1 MELLPAVLPP
11 ELDGLGERV
20 REDRT
25 DLRLA
30 CSVRVD
36 GELRRRILLALLEAG
51 REALDDPRARNLRVR
66 GRNDDRDAT
75 NLA

>member
-1 MELLPAVLPP
+1 MERPPAVLPSG
-11 ELDGLGERV
+11 LDGLGERL

-30 CSVRVD
+30 RCVRVD
-36 GELRRRILLALLEAG
+36 GDLRRRAFLALLEAG

-66 GRNDDRDAT
+66 GRDDDRDAT